1 MNPKVRKIIKEFFE
15 LDTTNVDDILDY
27 FSARYKLDR
36 ETLEIGYY
44 IGRISSIVDYVLP
57 FKNRNYLDLNS
68 LISDI
73 EKLKKMLRR

>member
-15 LDTTNVDDILDY
+15 LNTVNIDDILDY

-44 IGRISSIVDYVLP
+44 IGRVSSIVDYVLP
-57 FKNRNYLDLNS
+57 FKDRNYLDLNS
-68 LISDI
+68 LISDV
-73 EKLKKMLRR
+73 ERLKKMLRR

>member
-36 ETLEIGYY
+36 ESLEIGYY

-68 LISDI
+68 LISDV
-73 EKLKKMLRR
+73 ERLKKMLRR